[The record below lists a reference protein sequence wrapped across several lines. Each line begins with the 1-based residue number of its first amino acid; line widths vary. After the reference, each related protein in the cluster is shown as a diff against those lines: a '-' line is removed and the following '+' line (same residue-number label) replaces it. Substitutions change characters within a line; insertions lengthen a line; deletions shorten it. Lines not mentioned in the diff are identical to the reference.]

1 MDDEL
6 LIIECP
12 SDLYKKLAAYAEEH
26 DLDEEAAALALW
38 ELALSK

>member
-26 DLDEEAAALALW
+26 DLDEQEAALQLW
-38 ELALSK
+38 EKALEQ